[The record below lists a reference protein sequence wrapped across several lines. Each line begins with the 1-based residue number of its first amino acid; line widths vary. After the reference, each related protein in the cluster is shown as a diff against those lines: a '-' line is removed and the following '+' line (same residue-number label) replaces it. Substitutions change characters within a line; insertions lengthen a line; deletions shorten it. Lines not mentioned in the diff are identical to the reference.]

1 MLTYT
6 GIGSRNT
13 PDEILE
19 KMFVIGEELARAG
32 WCLRSGYADGADR
45 AFSDGAST
53 VPNARME
60 IFLPWGRFN
69 GAPTNHPAFIY
80 GDRHTLL
87 VQAAAEKLAKFVHP
101 AWHNCS
107 VGAKKLHT
115 RNVYQVYGANL
126 DKVSDM
132 VICWTRNG
140 ETVGGTA
147 TAIRL
152 ALRAGIPIFNLGNTD
167 ALDEACAFANRLTT
181 KPLNP

>member
-60 IFLPWGRFN
+60 IFLPWEKFN

-87 VQAAAEKLAKFVHP
+87 AQAAAEKLAMFVHP

-132 VICWTRNG
+132 VICWTPNG

-152 ALRAGIPIFNLGNTD
+152 ARRAGIPIFNLGNTD
-167 ALDEACAFANRLTT
+167 ALDEACTFANWLSS
-181 KPLNP
+181 KQPSN